1 MSEFSHLYAIGS
13 LAGQRDICSMATPIR
28 VIVYEDNRD
37 LREGMS
43 FLLHST
49 DGITL
54 TGAFADT
61 SRIEKQM
68 EELTPDVVL
77 MDIDMPGRSGL
88 DATLIVKA
96 LRPSTQILMLT
107 VFDDEEKIFR
117 AIRNGAS
124 GYLLKRTPPSEI
136 IAAIFD
142 VHQGGSPMTSSI
154 ARRVLHF
161 FQKPEPEAQV
171 HREYNLSPREQDI
184 LNSLVKGY
192 SYKLI
197 ADEHFISMDTVR
209 SHIRHIYEKLQVN
222 SKTEAV
228 LKAIR
233 DKIV

>member
-1 MSEFSHLYAIGS
+1 MEKEVSIL
-13 LAGQRDICSMATPIR
+13 
-28 VIVYEDNRD
+28 VYEDNRD
-37 LREGMS
+37 LREGMT
-43 FLLHST
+43 FLLQATS
-49 DGITL
+49 GL
-54 TGAFADT
+54 SLLGAFPDT
-61 SRIEKQM
+61 SKLEQHIPGLK
-68 EELTPDVVL
+68 PDVVL

-88 DATLIVKA
+88 EATLIVKA
-96 LRPSTQILMLT
+96 LRPETQILMLT
-107 VFDDEEKIFR
+107 VFEDEDKIFQ

-142 VHQGGSPMTSSI
+142 VHHGGSPMTSSI

-161 FQKPEPEAQV
+161 FQKPEPVEHQ
-171 HREYNLSPREQDI
+171 HHDYRLSPREQEI
-184 LNSLVKGY
+184 LQSLVKGY

-228 LKAIR
+228 LKALKE
-233 DKIV
+233 KIV

>member
-1 MSEFSHLYAIGS
+1 MDNPVKVQL
-13 LAGQRDICSMATPIR
+13 
-28 VIVYEDNRD
+28 YEDNRD
-37 LREGMS
+37 LREGMT
-43 FLLHST
+43 FLLQATPGLS
-49 DGITL
+49 L
-54 TGAFADT
+54 VGASADT
-61 SRIEKQM
+61 SQLEK
-68 EELTPDVVL
+68 EIPSLAPDVVL

-88 DATLIVKA
+88 DATLVIKA
-96 LRPSTQILMLT
+96 LRPETQILMLT

-161 FQKPEPEAQV
+161 FQQEIPASDQRPIDY
-171 HREYNLSPREQDI
+171 HLSRREQEI
-184 LNSLVKGY
+184 LVSLVKGY

-228 LKAIR
+228 LKALR
-233 DKIV
+233 EKIV

>member
-1 MSEFSHLYAIGS
+1 MENTINVLLF
-13 LAGQRDICSMATPIR
+13 
-28 VIVYEDNRD
+28 EDNRD
-37 LREGMS
+37 LREGMT
-43 FLLHST
+43 FLLQAT
-49 DGITL
+49 PGLALI
-54 TGAFADT
+54 GAFADT
-61 SRIEKQM
+61 STLEKDIPV
-68 EELTPDVVL
+68 LKPDVVL

-88 DATLIVKA
+88 DATLVAKA
-96 LRPSTQILMLT
+96 LRPETQILMLT
-107 VFDDEEKIFR
+107 VFEDEEKIFQS
-117 AIRNGAS
+117 IRNGAS

-154 ARRVLHF
+154 ARRVLQY
-161 FQKPEPEAQV
+161 FQHQAPVATKLQD
-171 HREYNLSPREQDI
+171 YNLSPRELEI

-228 LKAIR
+228 LKALQE
-233 DKIV
+233 KII

>member
-1 MSEFSHLYAIGS
+1 MDPNVSIL
-13 LAGQRDICSMATPIR
+13 L
-28 VIVYEDNRD
+28 YEDNRD
-37 LREGMS
+37 LREGMT
-43 FLLHST
+43 FLLQATPDLS
-49 DGITL
+49 L
-54 TGAFADT
+54 VGAFADT
-61 SRIEKQM
+61 SNLEKHIPD
-68 EELTPDVVL
+68 LKPDVVL

-96 LRPSTQILMLT
+96 LRPETQVLMLT
-107 VFDDEEKIFR
+107 VFEDEDKIFQ

-142 VHQGGSPMTSSI
+142 VNKGGSPMTSSI

-161 FQKPEPEAQV
+161 FQKEEPVE
-171 HREYNLSPREQDI
+171 HKHHDYKLSPREQDI
-184 LNSLVKGY
+184 LISLVKGY

-228 LKAIR
+228 LKALKE
-233 DKIV
+233 KIV

>member
-1 MSEFSHLYAIGS
+1 MENNLRI
-13 LAGQRDICSMATPIR
+13 
-28 VIVYEDNRD
+28 VIYEDNRD
-37 LREGMS
+37 LREGMT
-43 FLLHST
+43 FLLQAT
-49 DGITL
+49 PGL
-54 TGAFADT
+54 ALAGAFPDT
-61 SRIEKQM
+61 SKL
-68 EELTPDVVL
+68 ELHLPELEPDVVL

-88 DATLIVKA
+88 DATLMVKA
-96 LRPSTQILMLT
+96 IRPETQVLMLT
-107 VFDDEEKIFR
+107 VFEDEDKIFQ

-124 GYLLKRTPPSEI
+124 GYLLKRTSPSEI

-142 VHQGGSPMTSSI
+142 VYNGGSPMTSSI

-161 FQKPEPEAQV
+161 FQKTEPTELAHQDY
-171 HREYNLSPREQDI
+171 HLSPREQEI
-184 LNSLVKGY
+184 LQSLVKGY

-233 DKIV
+233 EKIV

>member
-1 MSEFSHLYAIGS
+1 MEKEVSIL
-13 LAGQRDICSMATPIR
+13 
-28 VIVYEDNRD
+28 VYEDNRD
-37 LREGMS
+37 LREGMT
-43 FLLHST
+43 FLLQATS
-49 DGITL
+49 GISL
-54 TGAFADT
+54 LGAFPDT
-61 SRIEKQM
+61 SKLEVHIPSLK
-68 EELTPDVVL
+68 PDVVL

-88 DATLIVKA
+88 EATLIVKA
-96 LRPSTQILMLT
+96 LRPETQVLMLT
-107 VFDDEEKIFR
+107 VFEDEEKIFQ

-142 VHQGGSPMTSSI
+142 VHRGGSPMTSSI

-161 FQKPEPEAQV
+161 FQKPEPVEHQQ
-171 HREYNLSPREQDI
+171 HDYHLSPREQEI
-184 LNSLVKGY
+184 LQSLVKGY

-228 LKAIR
+228 LKALKE
-233 DKIV
+233 KIV

>member
-1 MSEFSHLYAIGS
+1 MDKMVSIL
-13 LAGQRDICSMATPIR
+13 
-28 VIVYEDNRD
+28 VYEDNRD
-37 LREGMS
+37 LREGMT
-43 FLLHST
+43 FLLQAT
-49 DGITL
+49 PGL
-54 TGAFADT
+54 MLVGAYPDT
-61 SRIEKQM
+61 SKLEQQIPSLK
-68 EELTPDVVL
+68 PDVVL

-88 DATLIVKA
+88 DATLVVKA
-96 LRPSTQILMLT
+96 YRPETQVLMLT
-107 VFDDEEKIFR
+107 VFEDEEKIFQ

-142 VHQGGSPMTSSI
+142 VHRGGSPMTSSI

-161 FQKPEPEAQV
+161 FQKPEAVEHHLPQDY
-171 HREYNLSPREQDI
+171 HLSPREQEI
-184 LNSLVKGY
+184 LQSLVKGY

-228 LKAIR
+228 LKAIKE
-233 DKIV
+233 KIV